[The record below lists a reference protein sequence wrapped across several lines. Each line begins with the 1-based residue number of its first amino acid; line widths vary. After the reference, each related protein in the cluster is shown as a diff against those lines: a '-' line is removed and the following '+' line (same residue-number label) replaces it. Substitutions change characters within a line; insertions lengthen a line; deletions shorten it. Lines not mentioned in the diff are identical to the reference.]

1 MQLSP
6 TASIETN
13 IFDKITKGNDRLKSP
28 VAKDFDPL
36 KWEIAL
42 QHAHE
47 ERDQRLGQ
55 AAFWIA
61 GQVQSLR
68 MRDITELFS
77 GISRKSAVILAVASA
92 NRNLFR
98 VSQAIKDRKPAD
110 ESTSTHISELNDQGI
125 KGFGEQELSADDI
138 TTVLVDTLPHW
149 FFETKNLPSQRE
161 SKNFD
166 YRSLELNGTYALS
179 FLEGLRD
186 IWMAALWEGHH
197 FRETDVG
204 LAFGPAN
211 KKEAFY
217 WKACQMRAETAMYAP
232 LFRPSCINS
241 DNQIE
246 DLEGIIGVRRERGKI
261 KYKFGPVD
269 KRRARSLYNTV
280 SILEASYLSAFL
292 DVPLENTKDVT
303 LRDLVKAL
311 WILEGISIER
321 YKFLKKKVFSSYR
334 SVSDLACRIEISK
347 LTSIFERTLGVP
359 NSKAVAIVDSLRL
372 SPDDTTACFRDGLW
386 QRPLVDIGDAEV
398 AIVAPSVING
408 AKVRFCERRIFGS
421 SGGEVKK
428 TSPQGIAFENAI
440 RADTDAALSNN
451 PYVRDFYILPYALK
465 RSSPNGEEIDLLVRI
480 GETVIVVE
488 AKCFIAPNEPIER
501 HNYKRKL
508 EDASEQVLRKV
519 GWAQNNSTK
528 VAELLKFG
536 GNHRMLS
543 FVPLVIINHRMGSG
557 IEVNGVTICDAY
569 FWKLLLS
576 DNGYT
581 SASAITKDKE
591 VPVITELYATESGL
605 IDFIKHEFPRMPP
618 LQPFLK
624 AEKWE
629 KMAFP
634 TTSGKPI
641 QLDRARL
648 LPNALITPELNAAT
662 EILLEQN

>member
-6 TASIETN
+6 TANIETN

-28 VAKDFDPL
+28 ITKDFDPE
-36 KWEIAL
+36 KWKNAL
-42 QHAHE
+42 QHADE

-55 AAFWIA
+55 AAYWVA

-68 MRDITELFS
+68 IGNISKLFS
-77 GISRKSAVILAVASA
+77 GISRKSAIILAVASA
-92 NRNLFR
+92 NRNQFR
-98 VSQAIKDRKPAD
+98 VSQAISGRKPDAGN
-110 ESTSTHISELNDQGI
+110 SGTHISELNDQGI
-125 KGFGEQELSADDI
+125 KGFGAQELSADDI

-149 FFETKNLPSQRE
+149 FFETRNFPSQRE
-161 SKNFD
+161 NKDFD
-166 YRSLELNGTYALS
+166 YRRLEFQGSYAFS
-179 FLEGLRD
+179 ILEGLRD

-197 FRETDVG
+197 FRKTDVG

-211 KKEAFY
+211 KREAFY
-217 WKACQMRAETAMYAP
+217 WKACQMRAEAAMYAP

-246 DLEGIIGVRRERGKI
+246 ALEGIIGVRREGRKI
-261 KYKFGPVD
+261 KYKFGPVN
-269 KRRARSLYNTV
+269 KRRAKSLSDTV
-280 SILEASYLSAFL
+280 SVLEASYLSAFL
-292 DVPLENTKDVT
+292 DVPLEDTKDVT

-311 WILEGISIER
+311 WVLEGISIER
-321 YKFLKKKVFSSYR
+321 YKFLKKNVFSSYR
-334 SVSDLACRIEISK
+334 SVSDLACRIKISK
-347 LTSIFERTLGVP
+347 LTSIFERALGVP
-359 NSKAVAIVDSLRL
+359 NSKAVAIIDSLRL
-372 SPDDTTACFRDGLW
+372 SPYDITACFRDGLW
-386 QRPLVDIGDAEV
+386 QRPLVDIGDGDV

-428 TSPQGIAFENAI
+428 SSPQGIAFESAT
-440 RADTDAALSNN
+440 RSASDAALSSN
-451 PYVRDFYILPYALK
+451 PCVRDYYVLPHALK
-465 RSSPNGEEIDLLVRI
+465 RSPPDGEEIDLLVRI

-508 EDASEQVLRKV
+508 EDASEQALRKAD
-519 GWAQNNSTK
+519 WAQNNFTI
-528 VAELLKFG
+528 VAELLQFDG
-536 GNHRMLS
+536 DVRMLS

-557 IEVNGVTICDAY
+557 IEVNGVTIYDAY

-576 DNGYT
+576 DSGYT
-581 SASAITKDKE
+581 SATAITKDKE
-591 VPVITELYATESGL
+591 VPVTTQLYATESGL

-624 AEKWE
+624 AERWE
-629 KMAFP
+629 EMPFP
-634 TTSGKPI
+634 TASGKPI

-648 LPNALITPELNAAT
+648 LPNALMTPELNAAT